1 MKMCFFFF
9 LMIDFHFL
17 IPAAISQKFIAI
29 ADLAIHT
36 GKPINES
43 NAENETQLLTAEMKI
58 RKFLKKF
65 KALHSFFFFFFF
77 YFFTFF
83 YFFLL
88 FTH

>member
-1 MKMCFFFF
+1 MCFFFF

-29 ADLAIHT
+29 ADLAIPT

-65 KALHSFFFFFFF
+65 EALHSFFFFFFFF
-77 YFFTFF
+77 YFFTFSN
-83 YFFLL
+83 FFLV

>member
-1 MKMCFFFF
+1 MKMCFFF

-29 ADLAIHT
+29 ADLAIPT

-65 KALHSFFFFFFF
+65 EALHSFFFFFFF
-77 YFFTFF
+77 LLF
-83 YFFLL
+83 YFF
-88 FTH
+88 